1 MKKIMAYSSKGG
13 SGKSTSLLT
22 IAKSLSK
29 KGYRICLIDCDPQAN
44 LSTTLLK
51 DRVFAE
57 GYVSLADLFKAKVED
72 EMVWMAVNY
81 VDENLDM
88 IGSSIDLVN
97 SEQLVRS
104 NPMCDQARVLEKIIN
119 CIQDKYDLVLMDFN
133 PYPSLL
139 TTNGLMT
146 SNFVIIPT
154 TCDEWGA
161 DGVAITLS
169 QINQVQEG
177 FGKDI
182 QYKVLINMKGRNND
196 DKKFEE
202 DIISQLGGNDIFK
215 TSIHFQAKPFKD
227 KDQCVTDFNNGNT
240 TVGHEWQEVLD
251 ELESEVIK

>member
-29 KGYRICLIDCDPQAN
+29 KGYKICLIDCDPQAN

-51 DRVFAE
+51 DRVFE
-57 GYVSLADLFKAKVED
+57 DGYVSLTNLFNAKVEY
-72 EMVWMAVNY
+72 EMVKKAVNY

-88 IGSSIDLVN
+88 IGSSINLVN

-104 NPMCDQARVLEKIIN
+104 NAMCDQARILEKIIQ
-119 CIQDKYDLVLMDFN
+119 CIQDDYDLVLMDFN

-139 TTNGLMT
+139 TTNGLMA
-146 SNFVIIPT
+146 SDFVIIPT

-161 DGVAITLS
+161 EGVGITLL
-169 QINQVQEG
+169 QIQQVQEG

-182 QYKVLINMKGRNND
+182 PYKVLINMKGRNND

-202 DIISQLGGNDIFK
+202 NIMSQLGENEVFK

-227 KDQCVTDFNNGNT
+227 KDQCVTDFKNGDT
-240 TVGHEWQEVLD
+240 TVGHEWQAVLD

>member
-22 IAKSLSK
+22 ISKSLSK

-51 DRVFAE
+51 DRVFADD
-57 GYVSLADLFKAKVED
+57 YVSLADLFKAKIES
-72 EMVWMAVNY
+72 EMVQKAVNH

-88 IGSSIDLVN
+88 IGSSINLVN

-104 NPMCDQARVLEKIIN
+104 NAMCDQARVLEKIIN
-119 CIQDKYDLVLMDFN
+119 CIQDNYDLILMDFN

-146 SNFVIIPT
+146 SDFVIIPT

-161 DGVAITLS
+161 DGVSITLG
-169 QINQVQEG
+169 QIHQVQEG
-177 FGKDI
+177 FGKNI

-202 DIISQLGGNDIFK
+202 NIISQLGEHEVFK

-227 KDQCVTDFNNGNT
+227 KDVSVTDFKNGDT
-240 TVGHEWQEVLD
+240 TVGHEWQAVLD
-251 ELESEVIK
+251 ELESEVIR

>member
-1 MKKIMAYSSKGG
+1 MAYSSKGG
-13 SGKSTSLLT
+13 AGKSTALLT
-22 IAKSLSK
+22 IGKWFSK
-29 KGYRICLIDCDPQAN
+29 KGYKTCIIDCDPQAN

-51 DRVFAE
+51 NRVFE
-57 GYVSLADLFKAKVED
+57 DDYISLSDLFKAKVD
-72 EMVWMAVNY
+72 CEMVKKAVNS

-119 CIQDKYDLVLMDFN
+119 CIEDDYDLVLLDFN

-146 SNFVIIPT
+146 SDFVLIPT

-169 QINQVQEG
+169 QIYQVQEG
-177 FGKDI
+177 FGKNI
-182 QYKVLINMKGRNND
+182 KYKVLINMKGRNND
-196 DKKFEE
+196 DKNFEE
-202 DIISQLGGNDIFK
+202 SIISQLGDNEVFK
-215 TSIHFQAKPFKD
+215 TSIHFQAKPFKK
-227 KDQCVTDFNNGNT
+227 KDECVTDFKNGDT
-240 TVGHEWQEVLD
+240 TVGQEWKAVLE
-251 ELESEVIK
+251 ELESEVIG